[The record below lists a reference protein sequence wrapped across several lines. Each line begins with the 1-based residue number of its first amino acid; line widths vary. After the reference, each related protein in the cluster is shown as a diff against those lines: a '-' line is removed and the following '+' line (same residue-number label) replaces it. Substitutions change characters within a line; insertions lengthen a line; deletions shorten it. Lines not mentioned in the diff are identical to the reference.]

1 MEYSRSNPR
10 KAWACY
16 LNGDAENKLD
26 ELEKLFPMVQF
37 VLEESAKLIVS
48 NTGVE
53 LLDSQVENTI
63 IEMGGIRV

>member
-10 KAWACY
+10 KAWTCY
-16 LNGDAENKLD
+16 LSGDAENKLN

-37 VLEESAKLIVS
+37 VLDESAKLIVS